1 LRENSLLSFLLETRL
16 IGDVPGIAI
25 VKAADGPARAALRL
39 AERLG

>member
-1 LRENSLLSFLLETRL
+1 L

-25 VKAADGPARAALRL
+25 VKAADDPARAALRL